1 QDAVVAFIQLRKQ
14 NPKISRKILVEQTG
28 VSDAAI
34 RALIDKGVFMERE
47 EVVSRIGGED
57 VVMTAEFSLNAVQE
71 KTLRE
76 LKQSLNEK
84 DVTLLHGVTSSGKTQ
99 LYIRLIEE
107 YVAQGRQ
114 VLYLLPEIA
123 LTSQ

>member
-1 QDAVVAFIQLRKQ
+1 
-14 NPKISRKILVEQTG
+14 
-28 VSDAAI
+28 
-34 RALIDKGVFMERE
+34 VFMERE

-123 LTSQ
+123 LTSQITDRLRLHFGVQLGVYHSKF